1 MKDQVDMSGWI
12 DRMIPL
18 LGWIALIGIALVA
31 ILLVLGLM
39 TFAAWL
45 ALLFFIRLLPLII
58 LVGAAALIWK
68 LIQDRNRTG

>member
-1 MKDQVDMSGWI
+1 MKDQVDISGWI